1 MAMDCTTSLPVSSFY
16 SSNLN
21 SIMDSYERVGQR
33 ICRMLGAPM
42 INLEIHVDQLNE
54 FISIA
59 AEMFTKFAGYTR
71 EYLVFDSDLYEKDKG
86 IRLDVLF
93 SISRDFNSR
102 LEIENPNKD
111 IQKAYTIG
119 KMVIGDPNAP
129 WIYQV
134 ARQNSVGKNVL
145 DLMNS
150 YDYLMDSYR
159 KVIAVKDF
167 EEGSSSGVNTL
178 FTIEQTLAQQTYFSY
193 SMGNYGFDLVSWHI
207 LKNWLE
213 DREKLLALRRDIQF
227 DERTQYMRITP
238 QPKMGSSPSRFYGAI
253 SCYVERPLSDIIKEP
268 WVYQYATALTKI
280 AIGNVRGKY
289 TNTALFGGGI
299 INYNDLLTQGLTEK
313 KELESMLYNGASAGL
328 GDSEPCLFVVG

>member
-1 MAMDCTTSLPVSSFY
+1 
-16 SSNLN
+16 
-21 SIMDSYERVGQR
+21 
-33 ICRMLGAPM
+33 
-42 INLEIHVDQLNE
+42 
-54 FISIA
+54 
-59 AEMFTKFAGYTR
+59 
-71 EYLVFDSDLYEKDKG
+71 
-86 IRLDVLF
+86 
-93 SISRDFNSR
+93 
-102 LEIENPNKD
+102 
-111 IQKAYTIG
+111 
-119 KMVIGDPNAP
+119 MVIGDPNAP

-134 ARQNSVGKNVL
+134 ARQNSVGKDVL

-238 QPKMGSSPSRFYGAI
+238 QPKTGTSPSRFYGAI

-313 KELESMLYNGASAGL
+313 KELEAMLYNGASAGM
-328 GDSEPCLFVVG
+328 GDSEPILMMVG

>member
-1 MAMDCTTSLPVSSFY
+1 MALDCTTSLPVSSFF

-33 ICRMLGAPM
+33 ICRSLGAPM
-42 INLEIHVDQLNE
+42 INLEVHEDQLNE

-59 AEMFTKFAGYTR
+59 SEMFTRFAGYTR
-71 EYLVFDSDLYEKDKG
+71 EYLVFDSELYEKDKG

-93 SISRDFNSR
+93 SLSRDFNAR

-111 IQKAYTIG
+111 VQKAYTIG
-119 KMVIGDPNAP
+119 KMVIGDPNSP

-134 ARQNSVGKNVL
+134 AKQNSVGKPVL
-145 DLMNS
+145 DLLNS
-150 YDYLMDSYR
+150 YDYMMDSYR
-159 KVIAVKDF
+159 KVISVTDF
-167 EEGSSSGVNTL
+167 EEGSSTGVNTL
-178 FTIEQTLAQQTYFSY
+178 FTIEQTMAQQTYFSY

-238 QPKMGSSPSRFYGAI
+238 QPKMGSSPSRFWGAV
-253 SCYVERPLSDIIKEP
+253 SCYVERPLADIIKEP
-268 WVYQYATALTKI
+268 WVYQYALALTKI
-280 AIGNVRGKY
+280 SIGNVRGKY
-289 TNTALFGGGI
+289 TGTALFGGGV
-299 INYNDLLTQGLTEK
+299 INYNDLLSQGLKEK
-313 KELESMLYNGASAGL
+313 DSLEQQLFTGASAGM
-328 GDSEPCLFVVG
+328 GSSDPILFVVG

>member
-1 MAMDCTTSLPVSSFY
+1 MALDCTTSLPVSSFF

-33 ICRMLGAPM
+33 ICRSLGAPM
-42 INLEIHVDQLNE
+42 INLEVHEDQLNE

-59 AEMFTKFAGYTR
+59 SEMFTRFAGYTR

-93 SISRDFNSR
+93 SLSRDFNAR

-111 IQKAYTIG
+111 IQRAYTIG
-119 KMVIGDPNAP
+119 KMVIGDPNSP

-134 ARQNSVGKNVL
+134 AKQNSVGKPVL
-145 DLMNS
+145 DLLNS
-150 YDYLMDSYR
+150 YDYMMDSYR
-159 KVIAVKDF
+159 KVISVTDF
-167 EEGSSSGVNTL
+167 EEGSSTGVNTL
-178 FTIEQTLAQQTYFSY
+178 FTIEQTMAQQTYFSY

-227 DERTQYMRITP
+227 DDRTQYMRITP
-238 QPKMGSSPSRFYGAI
+238 QPKMGSSPSRFYGAV
-253 SCYVERPLSDIIKEP
+253 SCYVERPLADIIKEP
-268 WVYQYATALTKI
+268 WVYQYALALTKI
-280 AIGNVRGKY
+280 SIGNVRGKY
-289 TNTALFGGGI
+289 TGTALFGGGV
-299 INYNDLLTQGLTEK
+299 INYNDLLSQGLKEK
-313 KELESMLYNGASAGL
+313 DSLEQQLFTGASAGMGSSDPIL
-328 GDSEPCLFVVG
+328 MFVG

>member
-1 MAMDCTTSLPVSSFY
+1 
-16 SSNLN
+16 
-21 SIMDSYERVGQR
+21 MDSYERVGQR

-93 SISRDFNSR
+93 SISRDFNAR

-134 ARQNSVGKNVL
+134 ARQNSVGKDVL

-193 SMGNYGFDLVSWHI
+193 SMGNYCFDLVSWHI

-313 KELESMLYNGASAGL
+313 KELESMLYNGASAGM
-328 GDSEPCLFVVG
+328 GDSEPILMMVG